1 MSGQQQ
7 SMITKKKSKC
17 RGNRRLQRFKRKCYK
32 NGLDNETISEL
43 ISNYVSTNRLS
54 NHRIIE
60 EQNKVKNEALDH
72 TEETAVEQQQEAA
85 TSVDQVSKK
94 ESNR

>member
-54 NHRIIE
+54 NHPIIE
-60 EQNKVKNEALDH
+60 EQNQLKNEACHHVGD
-72 TEETAVEQQQEAA
+72 TNSEQQGLNP
-85 TSVDQVSKK
+85 VDQVSKE